1 MKNSESEEMYLETIL
16 ILHGKSDKVR
26 SIDIAKELGFSK
38 PTVSV
43 ALKKMREAG
52 LLTVGEDGSV
62 LLTESGSAV
71 AEQIYERHN
80 VLASMLMSVGVD
92 EDTAFADA
100 CRMEHYISQKSFD
113 CMKEHYL
120 KYKGG
125 C

>member
-1 MKNSESEEMYLETIL
+1 MKNNESEEMYLETIL
-16 ILHGKSDKVR
+16 ILHGKSNKVR

-43 ALKKMREAG
+43 ALKKMREVG

>member
-16 ILHGKSDKVR
+16 ILHGKSNKVR